1 MTGVCL
7 VCGADLSTT
16 AEQICI
22 ACETNGLGICI
33 ECFSFNEV
41 SSYCCV
47 CMMNL
52 QTEDLDDS
60 LESDLYSISK
70 GVYMDPCQKE
80 YFQEADDEIFMD
92 I

>member
-1 MTGVCL
+1 MNGVCL
-7 VCGADLSTT
+7 ICGADLKIS

-22 ACETNGLGICI
+22 ACEINGLGICI
-33 ECFSFNEV
+33 ECFSFNEDH
-41 SSYCCV
+41 SYCST

-52 QTEDLDDS
+52 QTEDLEGS

-70 GVYMDPCQKE
+70 RVYMDQWQKE